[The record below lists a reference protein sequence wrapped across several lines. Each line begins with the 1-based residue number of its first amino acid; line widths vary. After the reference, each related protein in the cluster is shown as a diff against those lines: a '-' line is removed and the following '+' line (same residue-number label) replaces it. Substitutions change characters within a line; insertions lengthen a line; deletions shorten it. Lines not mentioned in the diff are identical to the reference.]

1 MVTGTLVAP
10 ACVRVIFLGTAK
22 ARIQPKNYTYKE
34 LFTKEIAEDLLEEL
48 KREQGLKLE
57 DVKVLSVEKEKRVVQ
72 EANPSAVIEVPLT
85 VHRKVLDEIRIK
97 LWDKGEG
104 IAVRFKVNRY
114 LPSSKLSADNDYF
127 AIMEEE
133 KKSRSLD
140 LTSKN

>member
-1 MVTGTLVAP
+1 MVTGTLAAS
-10 ACVRVIFLGTAK
+10 ACVRVISLGLAK
-22 ARIQPKNYTYKE
+22 VKAISIQPKNYTYKE
-34 LFTKEIAEDLLEEL
+34 LFTKEIAESLLEEL

-104 IAVRFKVNRY
+104 IAVRFEVNRH
-114 LPSSKLSADNDYF
+114 LPSSKLNADNDYF
-127 AIMEEE
+127 VIIKEE
-133 KKSRSLD
+133 KKSRSL
-140 LTSKN
+140 N